1 MTRDLRRFFWLSSLA
16 HPMHAEPVPEPA
28 SAVAAPAPAPPAPTA
43 GEWTIGIVFVLA
55 ALGLV
60 AWIAWTIASL

>member
-1 MTRDLRRFFWLSSLA
+1 
-16 HPMHAEPVPEPA
+16 MHAEPVPEPA